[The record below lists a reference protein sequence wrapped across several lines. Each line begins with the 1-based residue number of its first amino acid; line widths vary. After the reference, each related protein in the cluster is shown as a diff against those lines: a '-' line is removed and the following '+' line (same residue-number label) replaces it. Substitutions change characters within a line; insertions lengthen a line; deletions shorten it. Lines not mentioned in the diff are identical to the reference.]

1 MLSTVKYLFI
11 LCWPL
16 IPIFLAICLFSKS
29 SIILKASASGFLG
42 GTKNPVSF
50 EKILRA
56 TNQINAEYNF
66 GVSGAKCEVM
76 IGKNKYG
83 GIRLFDID
91 RYSNIDKVQM
101 AYKDAGFEFH
111 KNVKLGKGTDALIR
125 VNKFFHIVDV
135 QDKIYQSSSNPD
147 RYYFEVPRDMVWDEF
162 RELTFDIKNN
172 ISVINYDIAKAIFY
186 ENEGITDVL
195 RVIKPNITPDMVK
208 TIRQKYLD
216 RLE

>member
-1 MLSTVKYLFI
+1 MEVRELIGKITLQENISPIERNKINGTFVI
-11 LCWPL
+11 HIPNPL
-16 IPIFLAICLFSKS
+16 ATYYNRFTEVNRPN
-29 SIILKASASGFLG
+29 SIVFV
-42 GTKNPVSF
+42 TKNPVSF

-83 GIRLFDID
+83 GIRLFDIV

-125 VNKFFHIVDV
+125 VNKFF
-135 QDKIYQSSSNPD
+135 
-147 RYYFEVPRDMVWDEF
+147 
-162 RELTFDIKNN
+162 
-172 ISVINYDIAKAIFY
+172 
-186 ENEGITDVL
+186 
-195 RVIKPNITPDMVK
+195 
-208 TIRQKYLD
+208 
-216 RLE
+216 